1 MLQIQRVKQYKGVFQ
16 KVYSLFVYMC
26 NHCLFTMSLYRLQ
39 ITCLFPEL
47 EEEWWADDASD
58 FDLDSDSE
66 GEGDRLCNT
75 AMLTGPLGVGK
86 TASVYALAQELG
98 FKVINQLLYLERSN
112 FLSNETCSSRECCLW
127 K

>member
-1 MLQIQRVKQYKGVFQ
+1 MLIYNE
-16 KVYSLFVYMC
+16 FVPTPDYM
-26 NHCLFTMSLYRLQ
+26 S
-39 ITCLFPEL
+39 LFPEL

-112 FLSNETCSSRECCLW
+112 FLSNETCSSL
-127 K
+127 

>member
-1 MLQIQRVKQYKGVFQ
+1 M
-16 KVYSLFVYMC
+16 
-26 NHCLFTMSLYRLQ
+26 FT
-39 ITCLFPEL
+39 EEEE

-66 GEGDRLCNT
+66 GEGERLCNT

-98 FKVINQLLYLERSN
+98 FKVMPLFISINQFSCIGVIFSTEFN
-112 FLSNETCSSRECCLW
+112 FV
-127 K
+127 KGVK

>member
-1 MLQIQRVKQYKGVFQ
+1 MSIFFMYLQVIGFMLYVQELPLFILLFCLSVF
-16 KVYSLFVYMC
+16 
-26 NHCLFTMSLYRLQ
+26 T
-39 ITCLFPEL
+39 EE

-66 GEGDRLCNT
+66 GEGERLCNT

-98 FKVINQLLYLERSN
+98 FKVMSLFISINQFSCIGVIFSTEFN
-112 FLSNETCSSRECCLW
+112 FV
-127 K
+127 KGVK

>member
-1 MLQIQRVKQYKGVFQ
+1 MLCLRPATLYIGGLLSVF
-16 KVYSLFVYMC
+16 
-26 NHCLFTMSLYRLQ
+26 T
-39 ITCLFPEL
+39 EEE

-66 GEGDRLCNT
+66 GEGERLCNT

-98 FKVINQLLYLERSN
+98 FKVIPFFISINQVSCLGVN
-112 FLSNETCSSRECCLW
+112 FCTEFNFVEGVKYHAVPFRCLGV
-127 K
+127 